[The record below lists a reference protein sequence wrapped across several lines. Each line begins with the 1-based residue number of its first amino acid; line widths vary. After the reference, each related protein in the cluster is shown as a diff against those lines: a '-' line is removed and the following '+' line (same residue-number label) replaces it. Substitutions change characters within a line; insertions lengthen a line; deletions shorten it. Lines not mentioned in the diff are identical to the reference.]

1 MTSRQSARNH
11 SQIRRT
17 ITLPLPPHPWRPGDP
32 PPALPL
38 GTAPPLLLLIDSRLP
53 LPPSKTLQR
62 HLSPIDLQR
71 HQTYRRP
78 ADRLRFLLGRA
89 SLRELLGHWLQ
100 QGPHTIRLEAS
111 ALGKPHCP
119 GGPAFNVSHSGALIL
134 LAFHASWAVG
144 VDVERVRPDL
154 PWEPIARRMFT
165 PGELMALQAQP
176 ALEQASAFLATWC
189 RLEARLKAAGL
200 GLSGLASLR
209 AAEAS
214 GDGPSPAQIWD
225 VAVPFGYSAAVAM
238 QPLSPVVRGR
248 PVPVAGGGHPSL
260 PG

>member
-1 MTSRQSARNH
+1 MSNRLHPCLWQLEQPAPSLPEATS
-11 SQIRRT
+11 
-17 ITLPLPPHPWRPGDP
+17 
-32 PPALPL
+32 
-38 GTAPPLLLLIDSRLP
+38 PPLLLLLDWRLACQQGGREAQLANLSP
-53 LPPSKTLQR
+53 DERQR
-62 HLSPIDLQR
+62 HA
-71 HQTYRRP
+71 TYRQP
-78 ADRLRFLLGRA
+78 ADQDRFLWARAGLRQLLGRW
-89 SLRELLGHWLQ
+89 LDQPPGRITLL
-100 QGPHTIRLEAS
+100 S
-111 ALGKPHCP
+111 DSNGKPCCP
-119 GGPAFNVSHSGALIL
+119 MPGAPAFNLSHSGALIL

-144 VDVERVRPDL
+144 VDVERAQPDL

-165 PGELMALQAQP
+165 PGELMALQALP

-214 GDGPSPAQIWD
+214 GDGPSPALIWD
-225 VAVPFGYSAAVAM
+225 VAVPSGYSAAVAM

-248 PVPVAGGGHPSL
+248 PVLVEGGGHPSL